1 MADKEILARIKN
13 IEQQRHLAA
22 LDMFGVEVSQAGI
35 EAHGLAA
42 ALDSLQESFMQCADL
57 YAAAKLKGAQST
69 YVVPLRHAAAEV
81 GKVADALRKPRP
93 GAEPERRVG
102 QCPGC
107 EGGAKGPIEPHEWI
121 GGEGGEKVRCRG
133 IPAPH
138 DLTGL
143 DQLIADSVAE
153 GRGGLRGPM
162 TEAQQREIIAA
173 QPNGAETLAKLDSLI
188 DHPIP
193 TDGLTANI
201 VEHYAAMLPESLSNA
216 LAFPGQVSADEV
228 TAYLKGDVDTLS
240 GLTDALVPGSVRD
253 MSDRVT
259 AVADQ
264 MTADSAGRGAVAVLD
279 KPLPPYCRDCDL
291 DTHRCYGCGEPV
303 EHGKYACAQCELIH
317 ADADTLP
324 IGHSFSE
331 NADCVACSLCGEAC
345 LPGNLCTCCRTSA
358 PMPPCCAHMLN
369 PDEDPRPWCECES
382 FADMARGHAGACR
395 YQAHLRADHLTPAEQ
410 LPTMPKTWESD
421 TMTAD
426 GYRTPGAPIPPVP
439 LLGQPGDGGAGYD
452 PKYMPPGG
460 IPFTFAELMAPV
472 PYAALPPHLSHS
484 QIEAVGE
491 CPAKYRMQRL
501 ARPNGPALV
510 EGVEQIPQ
518 WALIGGN
525 AFHAA
530 VEFWERMAA
539 EHPGIDLAQEDC
551 DGAWRCFFGEEIA
564 RIEAV
569 SPVPRS
575 MWRASKKGAEGET
588 WWNANGPE
596 MLRKYLAARPA
607 EPTMTGASGVTCIE
621 AELTVTVPTAYG
633 PLPFKAILDRVTVQP
648 DGTLMIRDY
657 KSGDRMPDSTD
668 QLAEQAWTLALHS
681 GFTPEQIVPGSV
693 FGTYYNARKGTWTE
707 PVDLFAEYSFE
718 WFVYHVTSAH
728 AQRLALTTGPTPA
741 RKASF
746 CGGCSV
752 RWACPVGGPK
762 R

>member
-1 MADKEILARIKN
+1 MADKEILAKIREL
-13 IEQQRHLAA
+13 EQRRPFALLDDLDHVPDAAYLADA
-22 LDMFGVEVSQAGI
+22 LDG
-35 EAHGLAA
+35 
-42 ALDSLQESFMQCADL
+42 LQESFTAAADL

-81 GKVADALRKPRP
+81 GKVADALRQPRP

-107 EGGAKGPIEPHEWI
+107 EGGARGPIEPHEWI

-153 GRGGLRGPM
+153 GRGSLRGPM

-173 QPNGAETLAKLDSLI
+173 QPNGAETLAKLDILI
-188 DHPIP
+188 DHPIRPMRSMTRIGREPLIMSAP
-193 TDGLTANI
+193 TEAEQREIVHPDGYIERLT
-201 VEHYAAMLPESLSNA
+201 VREPDD
-216 LAFPGQVSADEV
+216 FPGQVTADEV
-228 TAYLKGDVDTLS
+228 TAYLKGESNTMT

-253 MSDRVT
+253 MAGRVT

-264 MTADSAGRGAVAVLD
+264 MTAETRAVAVLD

-317 ADADTLP
+317 AD
-324 IGHSFSE
+324 G
-331 NADCVACSLCGEAC
+331 
-345 LPGNLCTCCRTSA
+345 
-358 PMPPCCAHMLN
+358 PPA
-369 PDEDPRPWCECES
+369 
-382 FADMARGHAGACR
+382 
-395 YQAHLRADHLTPAEQ
+395 TVPA
-410 LPTMPKTWESD
+410 TWESD

-439 LLGQPGDGGAGYD
+439 LLGQPGDGGTGYD

-510 EGVEQIPQ
+510 EGVEQVPQ

-564 RIEAV
+564 KVESN

-607 EPTMTGASGVTCIE
+607 EPTMVGANNVMCIE
-621 AELTVTVPTAYG
+621 AALTVTVPTAYG

-657 KSGDRMPDSTD
+657 KSGDRMPESTE

-681 GFTPEQIVPGSV
+681 GFTPEQIVSGSV

-741 RKASF
+741 RKTSL